1 MAVKQPPVP
10 LALVE
15 WNDCKELGHGV
26 TLQDISASHMPEVI
40 TTLGWV
46 LKDDEAG
53 ISIANEFYDETYRGV
68 TFIMRVNIR
77 KVTPYALSTP
87 RKPRARKIEEETI

>member
-1 MAVKQPPVP
+1 MIHKSPLL

-26 TLQDISASHMPEVI
+26 TLGDISASHMPEVI
-40 TTLGWV
+40 NTLGWV
-46 LKDDEAG
+46 LKDDEVG

-77 KVTPYALSTP
+77 KVTPYMLS
-87 RKPRARKIEEETI
+87 KPRTRKIPEEKA